1 MPNWTGLSRE
11 VQQLG
16 RQIAERQEAA
26 LELES
31 LVARA
36 EAWAAEFIGESIC
49 LEENEEEEEEE
60 EE

>member
-36 EAWAAEFIGESIC
+36 EA
-49 LEENEEEEEEE
+49 
-60 EE
+60 